1 MARDTLRGH
10 TGGDGNLGSGREAR
24 PTVTS
29 KGRKTNYSPKRKRK
43 LISEK
48 RKELRNRTSNMRGGP
63 EAALNSAIGAR
74 LAGPRSTRR
83 HRYAAG
89 S

>member
-1 MARDTLRGH
+1 MD
-10 TGGDGNLGSGREAR
+10 
-24 PTVTS
+24 
-29 KGRKTNYSPKRKRK
+29 RKRK

-63 EAALNSAIGAR
+63 EAALNGAIGAR